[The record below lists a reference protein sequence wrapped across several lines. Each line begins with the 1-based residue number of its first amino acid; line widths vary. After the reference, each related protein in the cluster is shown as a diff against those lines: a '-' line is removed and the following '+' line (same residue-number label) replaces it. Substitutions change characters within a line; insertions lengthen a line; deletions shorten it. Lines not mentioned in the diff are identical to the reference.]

1 MPFPHRLPRP
11 EIGGH
16 VPPRAARA
24 EPPRDP
30 FQDQP
35 VVTEPV
41 APLAHIRRHHRFDS
55 RPELI
60 RNHTHSRHRPIVAG
74 KRLQIRETRPS
85 PAALAA
91 PLAQATSAATGRWA
105 QRKWGLIRLASP
117 FVLLALWQI
126 GSALGIISQD
136 VLPAPSLI
144 LQAGVELIESG
155 QLADAL
161 AVSGIRVI
169 EGLLLGGVIGVA
181 LGTAVDLSNWFE
193 ATIDPPMQ
201 MVRAL
206 PHLGLIP
213 LFILWFGIGE
223 LPKVLLVAL
232 GVSFPLYLNTFSA
245 IRQVDP
251 KLFETAQVLGFSFR
265 QRFARIIV
273 PSAAPQILVGLRQS
287 LAIAWLTLI
296 VAEQINADKGI
307 GFLINNARDF
317 LRIDI
322 IIFGLIVYALL
333 GIGTDA
339 IVRALERR
347 ALRYRA

>member
-1 MPFPHRLPRP
+1 VTSPVELAPHA
-11 EIGGH
+11 
-16 VPPRAARA
+16 PP
-24 EPPRDP
+24 
-30 FQDQP
+30 
-35 VVTEPV
+35 
-41 APLAHIRRHHRFDS
+41 
-55 RPELI
+55 
-60 RNHTHSRHRPIVAG
+60 
-74 KRLQIRETRPS
+74 
-85 PAALAA
+85 PAANTRL
-91 PLAQATSAATGRWA
+91 R

-117 FVLLALWQI
+117 LVLLGVWQL
-126 GSALGIISQD
+126 GSALGLIPQD

-144 LQAGVELIESG
+144 LEAGIELIDNG

-161 AVSGIRVI
+161 GVSGLRVV
-169 EGLLLGGVIGVA
+169 EGLLLGGILGVA
-181 LGTAVDLSNWFE
+181 LGTGVGLSRWFE
-193 ATIDPPMQ
+193 ATVDPPMQ
-201 MVRAL
+201 MIRAL

-251 KLFETAQVLGFSFR
+251 KLFETAQVLGFSFW
-265 QRFARIIV
+265 QRFRTIIM
-273 PSAAPQILVGLRQS
+273 PSAAPQVLVGVRQS

-339 IVRALERR
+339 VVRALERL
-347 ALRYRA
+347 ALRYRS

>member
-1 MPFPHRLPRP
+1 MD
-11 EIGGH
+11 
-16 VPPRAARA
+16 AAA
-24 EPPRDP
+24 
-30 FQDQP
+30 
-35 VVTEPV
+35 
-41 APLAHIRRHHRFDS
+41 
-55 RPELI
+55 
-60 RNHTHSRHRPIVAG
+60 
-74 KRLQIRETRPS
+74 
-85 PAALAA
+85 
-91 PLAQATSAATGRWA
+91 AATVARPTPRTAPSQRRWA
-105 QRKWGLIRLASP
+105 LIRLASP
-117 FVLLALWQI
+117 VVLLALWQL
-126 GSALGIISQD
+126 GSALGLIPQD

-144 LQAGVELIESG
+144 LEAGVDLIRNG

-161 AVSGIRVI
+161 GVSGLRVI
-169 EGLLLGGVIGVA
+169 EGLLLGGVVGVA
-181 LGTAVDLSNWFE
+181 LGTAVGLSRWCE

-251 KLFETAQVLGFSFR
+251 KLFETATVLGFSFR
-265 QRFARIIV
+265 QKFLDIIV
-273 PSAAPQILVGLRQS
+273 PSAAPQILVGFRQS

-296 VAEQINADKGI
+296 VAEQINADSGI

-317 LRIDI
+317 LRIDV

-339 IVRALERR
+339 VVRILERR
-347 ALRYRA
+347 ALRYRQ

>member
-1 MPFPHRLPRP
+1 L
-11 EIGGH
+11 
-16 VPPRAARA
+16 
-24 EPPRDP
+24 
-30 FQDQP
+30 
-35 VVTEPV
+35 T
-41 APLAHIRRHHRFDS
+41 AP
-55 RPELI
+55 
-60 RNHTHSRHRPIVAG
+60 
-74 KRLQIRETRPS
+74 
-85 PAALAA
+85 AA
-91 PLAQATSAATGRWA
+91 PLPAAKHAWTQHKWA
-105 QRKWGLIRLASP
+105 AVRLASP
-117 FVLLALWQI
+117 VVLLAIWQL
-126 GSALGIISQD
+126 GSALGIIPQD

-144 LQAGVELIESG
+144 VEAGIEVIENG

-161 AVSGIRVI
+161 RVSGLRVV
-169 EGLLLGGVIGVA
+169 EGLLLGGLVGVA
-181 LGTAVDLSNWFE
+181 LGTAVGLSRWIE
-193 ATIDPPMQ
+193 ATVDPPMQ

-251 KLFETAQVLGFSFR
+251 KLFETAQVLGFSFW
-265 QRFARIIV
+265 QRARIIIA
-273 PSAAPQILVGLRQS
+273 PSAAPQVLVGFRQS

-307 GFLINNARDF
+307 GYLINNARDF

-322 IIFGLIVYALL
+322 IIFGLVVYALL

-339 IVRALERR
+339 IVRVLERR
-347 ALRYRA
+347 ALRYRT

>member
-1 MPFPHRLPRP
+1 
-11 EIGGH
+11 
-16 VPPRAARA
+16 
-24 EPPRDP
+24 
-30 FQDQP
+30 
-35 VVTEPV
+35 VT
-41 APLAHIRRHHRFDS
+41 
-55 RPELI
+55 
-60 RNHTHSRHRPIVAG
+60 
-74 KRLQIRETRPS
+74 S
-85 PAALAA
+85 PAKLAA
-91 PLAQATSAATGRWA
+91 PIAPIPAANTRLR

-117 FVLLALWQI
+117 VLLLVVWQA
-126 GSALGIISQD
+126 GSVLGLIPQD

-144 LQAGVELIESG
+144 AEAGVELVENG

-161 AVSGIRVI
+161 TVSGIRVL
-169 EGLLLGGVIGVA
+169 EGLALGGFVGVA
-181 LGTAVDLSNWFE
+181 LGTAVGLSRWFE
-193 ATIDPPMQ
+193 ATVDPPMQ
-201 MVRAL
+201 MIRAL

-245 IRQVDP
+245 IRQVDH
-251 KLFETAQVLGFSFR
+251 KLFETAAVLGFSFW
-265 QRFARIIV
+265 QRFRTIIV
-273 PSAAPQILVGLRQS
+273 PSAAPQVLVGVRQS

-347 ALRYRA
+347 ALRYRS

>member
-1 MPFPHRLPRP
+1 VALWARHKW
-11 EIGGH
+11 EIL
-16 VPPRAARA
+16 R
-24 EPPRDP
+24 
-30 FQDQP
+30 
-35 VVTEPV
+35 
-41 APLAHIRRHHRFDS
+41 I
-55 RPELI
+55 
-60 RNHTHSRHRPIVAG
+60 
-74 KRLQIRETRPS
+74 
-85 PAALAA
+85 
-91 PLAQATSAATGRWA
+91 
-105 QRKWGLIRLASP
+105 ASP
-117 FVLLALWQI
+117 LVMLALWQI
-126 GSALGIISQD
+126 GSALGLIPQD

-144 LQAGVELIESG
+144 AGAGVELARNG
-155 QLADAL
+155 QLANAL
-161 AVSGIRVI
+161 QVSGARVGQ
-169 EGLLLGGVIGVA
+169 GLLLGGMSGIT
-181 LGTAVDLSNWFE
+181 LGTAVGLSRWFE

-232 GVSFPLYLNTFSA
+232 GVSFPLYLNSFSA

-251 KLFETAQVLGFSFR
+251 KLFETAQVLGFSFW
-265 QRFARIIV
+265 QRFTRIIV
-273 PSAAPQILVGLRQS
+273 PSAAPQVLVGVRQS

-333 GIGTDA
+333 GIITDA
-339 IVRALERR
+339 VVRVFEQR
-347 ALRYRA
+347 ALRYRP

>member
-1 MPFPHRLPRP
+1 MTTSVDPSTVTTAATRAGRPRP
-11 EIGGH
+11 
-16 VPPRAARA
+16 
-24 EPPRDP
+24 
-30 FQDQP
+30 
-35 VVTEPV
+35 
-41 APLAHIRRHHRFDS
+41 
-55 RPELI
+55 
-60 RNHTHSRHRPIVAG
+60 
-74 KRLQIRETRPS
+74 
-85 PAALAA
+85 
-91 PLAQATSAATGRWA
+91 
-105 QRKWGLIRLASP
+105 QRKWALVRLASP
-117 FVLLALWQI
+117 IVLLALWQLA
-126 GSALGIISQD
+126 SALGILPQD

-144 LQAGVELIESG
+144 AEAGVEVIENG

-161 AVSGIRVI
+161 AVSGLRVV
-169 EGLLLGGVIGVA
+169 EGLLLGGVVGVA
-181 LGTAVDLSNWFE
+181 LGTAVGLSRWVE
-193 ATIDPPMQ
+193 ATVDPPMQ

-251 KLFETAQVLGFSFR
+251 KLFETAQILGFSFW
-265 QRFARIIV
+265 QRFRNIIV
-273 PSAAPQILVGLRQS
+273 PSAAPQVLVGFRQS

-317 LRIDI
+317 LRIDV
-322 IIFGLIVYALL
+322 IIFGLVVYALL

-347 ALRYRA
+347 ASRYRS

>member
-1 MPFPHRLPRP
+1 
-11 EIGGH
+11 
-16 VPPRAARA
+16 
-24 EPPRDP
+24 
-30 FQDQP
+30 
-35 VVTEPV
+35 VT
-41 APLAHIRRHHRFDS
+41 
-55 RPELI
+55 
-60 RNHTHSRHRPIVAG
+60 
-74 KRLQIRETRPS
+74 
-85 PAALAA
+85 
-91 PLAQATSAATGRWA
+91 TSAQPQTVSTVTSATVKVRSR

-117 FVLLALWQI
+117 IVLLALWQL
-126 GSALGIISQD
+126 GSAIGLIPQD
-136 VLPAPSLI
+136 ILPAPSLI
-144 LQAGVELIESG
+144 VEAGVELIRNG

-161 AVSGIRVI
+161 QVSGVRVV
-169 EGLLLGGVIGVA
+169 EGLILGGLIGVA
-181 LGTAVDLSNWFE
+181 LGTAVGLSHWFE
-193 ATIDPPMQ
+193 ATVDPPMQ

-251 KLFETAQVLGFSFR
+251 KLFETAQVLGFSLW
-265 QRFARIIV
+265 QRFRTIIV
-273 PSAAPQILVGLRQS
+273 PSSAPQVLVGLRQS

-322 IIFGLIVYALL
+322 IIFGLVVYAML

-339 IVRALERR
+339 IVRAAERR
-347 ALRYRA
+347 ALRYRS